1 MIERHGFEPSAV
13 RARIKA
19 RMAVVDLAN
28 GRPTV
33 ARASDD
39 QAAWALRKLSRERPP
54 DRPKAADLLAVLK
67 AAMVAAHPDKGGD
80 SDTVRRGSAKYVEA
94 RRAARAAKEATA
106 TVPIVLAMVS
116 DADRLGLIASL
127 PRPGG
132 NITGLSSQIGD
143 TAERRHHED
152 IGSPLQ
158 EFGGERGNRS
168 SRPSENRRSKARTFS
183 SSAIKAIPTAQ
194 GSPSRTLPVWRALES
209 REHLLCAGVG

>member
-80 SDTVRRGSAKYVEA
+80 SDTFVAA
-94 RRAARAAKEATA
+94 RRNTSK
-106 TVPIVLAMVS
+106 P
-116 DADRLGLIASL
+116 DAPRGL
-127 PRPGG
+127 PR
-132 NITGLSSQIGD
+132 
-143 TAERRHHED
+143 RRRRRFPSCWPW
-152 IGSPLQ
+152 SPM
-158 EFGGERGNRS
+158 RI
-168 SRPSENRRSKARTFS
+168 A
-183 SSAIKAIPTAQ
+183 
-194 GSPSRTLPVWRALES
+194 
-209 REHLLCAGVG
+209 